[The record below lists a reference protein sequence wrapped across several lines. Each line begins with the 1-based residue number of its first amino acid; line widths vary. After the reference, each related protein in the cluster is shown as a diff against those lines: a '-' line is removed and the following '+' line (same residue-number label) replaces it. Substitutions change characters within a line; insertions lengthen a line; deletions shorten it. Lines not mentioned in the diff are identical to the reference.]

1 MAGIDSIIDRILK
14 DARESA
20 DARVVRAEEDAGK
33 LIEKKKAQAKE
44 EEARMLKDV
53 PTLFIGMKEA
63 EAVIASHAKQ
73 QRATQ
78 NTKSQRRILTERVAM
93 IDEIIA
99 EAKKRIRSL
108 PSAERLA
115 MVKSFV
121 LANSEGADGELILSE
136 ADKKDLPGSFLEELS
151 KETNSTIKLSD
162 RTGDFE
168 AGCILICGDYEYN
181 GTLDAIVADKEN
193 EIRDTI
199 NQVLFAKK

>member
-44 EEARMLKDV
+44 EEARMLK
-53 PTLFIGMKEA
+53 EA
-63 EAVIASHAKQ
+63 EAVIASQAKQ

-181 GTLDAIVADKEN
+181 GTIDAIVADKEN

>member
-20 DARVVRAEEDAGK
+20 DARVARAEEDAGK

-44 EEARMLKDV
+44 EEARMLK
-53 PTLFIGMKEA
+53 EA
-63 EAVIASHAKQ
+63 EAVIASQAKQ

-93 IDEIIA
+93 IDEIIE
-99 EAKKRIRSL
+99 EAMKRIRNL
-108 PSAERLA
+108 SAEERLA

-121 LANSEGADGELILSE
+121 IDNSEGADGELILSA
-136 ADKKDLPGSFLEELS
+136 ADKKDLPGAFLEELS
-151 KETNSTIKLSD
+151 KETDSTIKLSD
-162 RTGDFE
+162 KTGDFD

-193 EIRDTI
+193 EIRDAI

>member
-20 DARVVRAEEDAGK
+20 DARVARAEEDAGK

-44 EEARMLKDV
+44 EEARMLK
-53 PTLFIGMKEA
+53 EA
-63 EAVIASHAKQ
+63 EAVIASQAKQ

-93 IDEIIA
+93 IDEIIG
-99 EAKKRIRSL
+99 EAKKRIRNLS
-108 PSAERLA
+108 SEERLA

-121 LANSEGADGELILSE
+121 LSNSEGQDGELILSSS
-136 ADKKDLPGSFLEELS
+136 DKAALPGSFLGELS
-151 KETNSTIKLSD
+151 KETGSTITLSD

>member
-20 DARVVRAEEDAGK
+20 DARVARAEEDAGK
-33 LIEKKKAQAKE
+33 LIDKKKAQAKE
-44 EEARMLKDV
+44 EEARMLK
-53 PTLFIGMKEA
+53 EA
-63 EAVIASHAKQ
+63 EAVIASQSKQ

-93 IDEIIA
+93 IDEIIE
-99 EAKKRIRSL
+99 EARKRISNL
-108 PSAERLA
+108 PSEERLA

-121 LANSEGADGELILSE
+121 LSNSEGQDGELILS
-136 ADKKDLPGSFLEELS
+136 DKDRSALPGSFLAELS
-151 KETNSTIKLSD
+151 EATHSTIKLSD
-162 RTGDFE
+162 RTGSFD

-181 GTLDAIVADKEN
+181 GTLDAIVADKES
-193 EIRDTI
+193 EIRDKI